1 MVSDTDRFVP
11 VTVAVRITGVGERR
25 LRRWIAAG
33 RLPTV
38 SSPHGRLVDLD
49 AVRRL
54 MSLTVGRSDGVSGE
68 CLMSS
73 QVSDTA
79 VSDTNVSTL
88 GTDSLAIIDRLIQ
101 QNAEQAQQISRLN
114 EERVELY
121 GRLGYFQ
128 AQLEAAQTRILE
140 LEAPKGVPAET
151 ANHSSPSENGAEA
164 DSKRPPRRPWWRIWS

>member
-1 MVSDTDRFVP
+1 MSDTDRFVP

-38 SSPHGRLVDLD
+38 SNPHGRLVDLD

-54 MSLTVGRSDGVSGE
+54 MSDTVGRSDSVSGE
-68 CLMSS
+68 CLTSS
-73 QVSDTA
+73 QASDTA
-79 VSDTNVSTL
+79 MSDTNVSTL

-140 LEAPKGVPAET
+140 LEAPKEAAAET
-151 ANHSSPSENGAEA
+151 ANHPTDSESGAGQA
-164 DSKRPPRRPWWRIWS
+164 SAKSPRRPWWQFWS